1 MLKKILLT
9 VLCAILIV
17 FSILVSGCETAA
29 KDDATATPTD
39 SVATPTAIV
48 STPESTL
55 QPQAEQN
62 SDGLRRYVPP
72 HELLTHTIEES
83 YLVIRAKYIG
93 SENRKFEFLELIM
106 GDEKT
111 IEPIQTTIL
120 DNPYL
125 YAFTHYSKDQEYI
138 LFIDKG
144 LCVTVPGG
152 STYYVFNSAYAQIK
166 PDEKISFWNDIG
178 EQLDVGIDTIDGLKS
193 YIAQIKPL
201 DKNGKITGIDFER
214 TGKLENVVAYS
225 TYIIRAKV
233 LQFER
238 ENGDGWDIWCEA
250 LDVIKGEGE
259 KRELSIST
267 YEKGIQVGKE
277 YLFMLTNYGDPP
289 DVLSYREHSAAQEN
303 SAIPIEDT
311 ERVNR
316 VYELL
321 GKQKP

>member
-1 MLKKILLT
+1 MLKKMFLT
-9 VLCAILIV
+9 VLCAILLV
-17 FSILVSGCETAA
+17 FSILASGCDTAA

-55 QPQAEQN
+55 QQQAQQN

-72 HELLTHTIEES
+72 HEILTYAIERS
-83 YLVIRAKYIG
+83 YVAVRAEYVG
-93 SENRKFEFLELIM
+93 SESCGFRFIELIM
-106 GDEKT
+106 GDSKT
-111 IEPIQTTIL
+111 VEPIQTMIL
-120 DNPYL
+120 DNPHL
-125 YAFTHYSKDQEYI
+125 YTFYPYSKTQEYI
-138 LFIDKG
+138 LFIEKATF
-144 LCVTVPGG
+144 VSVKNGG
-152 STYYVFNSAYAQIK
+152 VYAIADYTHVK
-166 PDEKISFWNDIG
+166 IEPDGKISFWNDIG
-178 EQLDVGIDTIDGLKS
+178 EQLDVGMDTIDALKN

-201 DKNGKITGIDFER
+201 DKNGEDYGVDYER
-214 TGKLENVVAYS
+214 TGKLENVVAFS

-233 LQFER
+233 LQLQQ

-259 KRELSIST
+259 KRELSIGT
-267 YEKGIQVGKE
+267 YGGDIQEGKE
-277 YLFMLTNYGDPP
+277 YLFLLSNYGDPP
-289 DVLSYREHSAAQEN
+289 DVLSAREYYAAQEN

-311 ERVNR
+311 QRVNK